1 MKTPDL
7 RHISTERMSQ
17 SVLYI
22 LTALIA
28 IVFALFYLVGYKHP
42 FEENPDFNAPLFT
55 GTLIV
60 FQAVLV
66 IIAIVVTVAA
76 ALRCLRR
83 SNREDRT
90 VNGIP
95 AARIATIIAVATL
108 LTAVVTFVAGSA
120 RPMTINGN
128 TYTDTFWL
136 KTADM
141 FVFTS
146 LLLIIAAIGAVVFG
160 ATRYLRPGKKG
171 PHKPSQPSC

>member
-1 MKTPDL
+1 MKRPDL
-7 RHISTERMSQ
+7 RHISAERLSQ
-17 SVLYI
+17 SVLYV

-28 IVFALFYLVGYKHP
+28 VVFALFYLVGYKHP
-42 FEENPDFNAPLFT
+42 FEEDPDFNAPLLT

-66 IIAIVVTVAA
+66 VIAVAVTVAA
-76 ALRCLRR
+76 ALRK
-83 SNREDRT
+83 SNREERT

-95 AARIATIIAVATL
+95 AARIAAAVAAGTL
-108 LTAVVTFVAGSA
+108 LIAVVTFAAGSS
-120 RPMTINGN
+120 RPMTVNGN
-128 TYTDTFWL
+128 TYTDAFWL

-146 LLLIIAAIGAVVFG
+146 LLLIIAAVGAVAFG
-160 ATRYLRPGKKG
+160 TTRYLRPGKKG

>member
-1 MKTPDL
+1 MKRPDL
-7 RHISTERMSQ
+7 RHISTERLSQ
-17 SVLYI
+17 SVLYV

-28 IVFALFYLVGYKHP
+28 VVFALFYLVGYKHP
-42 FEENPDFNAPLFT
+42 FEEDPDFNAPLLT

-66 IIAIVVTVAA
+66 IIAVAVTVAA
-76 ALRCLRR
+76 ALRALRK
-83 SNREDRT
+83 SNREERT

-95 AARIATIIAVATL
+95 AARIAAAVAAGTL
-108 LTAVVTFVAGSA
+108 LIAVVTFAAGSS
-120 RPMTINGN
+120 RPMTVNGN
-128 TYTDTFWL
+128 TYTDAFWL

-146 LLLIIAAIGAVVFG
+146 LLLIIAAVGSVAFG

>member
-1 MKTPDL
+1 MKRPDL
-7 RHISTERMSQ
+7 KHISTERLSQ
-17 SVLYI
+17 SILYA
-22 LTALIA
+22 LTALIV

-42 FEENPDFNAPLFT
+42 FDDDPDFNAPLLT
-55 GTLIV
+55 GTLII

-66 IIAIVVTVAA
+66 IIAIAVTVAA
-76 ALRCLRR
+76 ILRDIRR

-95 AARIATIIAVATL
+95 ATRIAATITVATL
-108 LTAVVTFVAGSA
+108 LIVAVTFATGST

-146 LLLIIAAIGAVVFG
+146 LILIIAAVGAVIFG